1 MEIKIR
7 KADEHDYPVIY
18 SMIRDFAA
26 FENCPEKLVNSLEL
40 MQKEEE
46 FINCFVAE
54 SDSKEIVGYVV
65 YFFAY
70 YTWIGKSLYMDD
82 LYVKEAFRGK
92 RIGRSLIDAVI
103 DFAKKEDCHKLRWQV
118 SNWNES
124 AIGFYKNLGA
134 SIDDIERNCDL
145 VF

>member
-7 KADEHDYPVIY
+7 KADEHDYPVIF

-26 FENCPEKLVNSLEL
+26 FENCSDRLANSLEQ
-40 MQKEEE
+40 MQKEKEH
-46 FINCFVAE
+46 INCFVAE
-54 SDSKEIVGYVV
+54 TDSKEIVGYVV

-134 SIDDIERNCDL
+134 TIDDVERNCDL
-145 VF
+145 IF

>member
-7 KADEHDYPVIY
+7 KANEHDYPVIF

-26 FENCPEKLVNSLEL
+26 FENCSDRLANSLEQ
-40 MQKEEE
+40 MKEEKE
-46 FINCFVAE
+46 YINCFVAE

-70 YTWIGKSLYMDD
+70 YTWFGKSLYMDD
-82 LYVKEAFRGK
+82 LYVKEEYRGK

-118 SNWNES
+118 SSWNES

-134 SIDDIERNCDL
+134 SIDDVERNCDL